1 MAPSKRKAAASSS
14 TSESRTWVGYRNTYA
29 HVTELIRGMTL
40 RPIVVNGMYAAISGS
55 SRPTALALPGRLPF
69 YCGDRASR
77 MGAASVAD
85 LDQDGTGIVARP
97 QAVED
102 PEVVSQVRLTINA
115 LQAEALLRRLRWA
128 LIMKVAEQRCAW
140 PAPAW
145 RTST

>member
-1 MAPSKRKAAASSS
+1 
-14 TSESRTWVGYRNTYA
+14 
-29 HVTELIRGMTL
+29 
-40 RPIVVNGMYAAISGS
+40 
-55 SRPTALALPGRLPF
+55 
-69 YCGDRASR
+69 